1 MEDPLVPLEKDTIR
15 VVITP
20 QEHSENNSSWVYT
33 SKELIHPVSQER
45 NTFVIA
51 RDGCNPITELYAMD
65 KINWR
70 NHTIKNNS
78 STPDGKPY
86 SCLFITYPLST
97 ATSVPATVLGKHPD
111 IYVMSSFSPL
121 FFLIAYFKSAMVKA
135 QNDGENKRL
144 LSYEDLIEN
153 ICNDDE
159 TISMFVNEFQMDLRP
174 YLECI
179 CELVSLPSM
188 DSDDESTDPFY
199 KPSLDKILNIIDE
212 RINSLVH
219 LFQTENGIA
228 SLKWR
233 MDTMYPKGLTDE
245 LRSLFWKRQ
254 AISIM
259 SLFVDEWYINEA
271 CKKFNYKFTELDQFI
286 SASKVDQQAQQAM
299 DESLEM
305 MHEGMIK
312 SNNKRFKPTPKKIN
326 TTEKKKTGA
335 LDMFFKRKES
345 N

>member
-1 MEDPLVPLEKDTIR
+1 
-15 VVITP
+15 
-20 QEHSENNSSWVYT
+20 
-33 SKELIHPVSQER
+33 
-45 NTFVIA
+45 
-51 RDGCNPITELYAMD
+51 
-65 KINWR
+65 
-70 NHTIKNNS
+70 
-78 STPDGKPY
+78 
-86 SCLFITYPLST
+86 
-97 ATSVPATVLGKHPD
+97 
-111 IYVMSSFSPL
+111 
-121 FFLIAYFKSAMVKA
+121 
-135 QNDGENKRL
+135 
-144 LSYEDLIEN
+144 
-153 ICNDDE
+153 
-159 TISMFVNEFQMDLRP
+159 
-174 YLECI
+174 
-179 CELVSLPSM
+179 M

-245 LRSLFWKRQ
+245 LRSLFGRDKPFQSCLYLLMNGTLMRP
-254 AISIM
+254 ARNLTISLQNLIM
-259 SLFVDEWYINEA
+259 
-271 CKKFNYKFTELDQFI
+271 
-286 SASKVDQQAQQAM
+286 DQQAQQAM